1 MQCQQRWLNCRS
13 TNNNM
18 PDFQAILEHIYQDAV
33 IASDKGTVAS
43 YIPELAHID
52 KNNFGIHL
60 RTSDGND
67 YGVGN
72 YNKPFSI
79 QSISKVLA
87 LSKAIA
93 LIGEG
98 TWKRIDVEPSGHPF
112 NQLALL
118 EIENGIPRNPLIN
131 SGAIVIADILISNLK
146 NPKEDF
152 LNYVRDLT
160 GDETINFNKDVAHS
174 EKVTGFKNY
183 ATANLLKSFNNL
195 NNPVEDVLDFYFHQ
209 CAIEMTC
216 QQLTKAFFFLANKG
230 ICMLNKTRLTKSQA
244 KRINALMLTCGFYDE
259 AGEFAFEVGL
269 PGKSGVGGGIV
280 ALLPGHFVITT
291 WAPGL
296 NKKGNS
302 KLGMLTLEQFTS
314 KTKLSIF

>member
-1 MQCQQRWLNCRS
+1 ML
-13 TNNNM
+13 
-18 PDFQAILEHIYQDAV
+18 DFQAILESIYQNA
-33 IASDKGTVAS
+33 IQAEDKGIVAT

-52 KNNFGIHL
+52 KSNFGIHL
-60 RTSDGND
+60 RTSNGQS
-67 YGVGN
+67 YGVGDF
-72 YNKPFSI
+72 NKPFSI

-87 LSKAIA
+87 LSKAIS
-93 LIGEG
+93 LIGENI
-98 TWKRIDVEPSGHPF
+98 WKRIDVEPSGHPF

-118 EIENGIPRNPLIN
+118 EIENGIPRNPFIN
-131 SGAIVIADILISNLK
+131 SGAIVIADILLSNLV
-146 NPKEDF
+146 NPKIDF

-160 GDETINFNKDVAHS
+160 NDNSINYNETVAHS
-174 EKVTGFKNY
+174 EKITGFGNF
-183 ATANLLKSFNNL
+183 AAANLLKSFKNL
-195 NNPVEDVLDFYFHQ
+195 ENPVEDVLDFYFHQ
-209 CAIEMTC
+209 CSLEMTC
-216 QQLTKAFFFLANKG
+216 SQLTKTFSFLANKG
-230 ICMLNKTRLTKSQA
+230 NCMLNKMRLSESQV

-280 ALLPGHFVITT
+280 ALLPDNFTITT

-302 KLGMLTLEQFTS
+302 KLGMLALEAFTT